1 MREAHAVGVKVTQS
15 RHTGTVPATDFQELP
30 WLALTLLTKSRDANR
45 SKYENRT
52 VAMKITAQGK
62 LAFTVFELLITI
74 LLLMVLAAVLLPVL
88 ATPHTY
94 QRINCTNNMRQI
106 GLSFRIWALDMG
118 C

>member
-1 MREAHAVGVKVTQS
+1 
-15 RHTGTVPATDFQELP
+15 
-30 WLALTLLTKSRDANR
+30 
-45 SKYENRT
+45 
-52 VAMKITAQGK
+52 
-62 LAFTVFELLITI
+62 
-74 LLLMVLAAVLLPVL
+74 MVLAAVLLPVL